1 VSTERGNYGKA
12 VAQVR
17 RGGRGRYGHVPLVG
31 ITLFHGISDRDT
43 AAAQINT
50 QIQTIKNVVLTAA
63 GADPSVVTEQG
74 SQATIEK
81 LGQPQI
87 LQRIRE
93 SRDAI
98 NRSSYASL
106 WYDVVSP
113 LYNEWNAFY
122 ADKKHWYDAFTQIFT
137 SWEDYLSWAD
147 RVNALRDKVEAAGIK
162 IVLPRLHELHKSVQ
176 EKVEETA
183 SDVWKIA
190 KYGLVGALAI
200 GGVFALSYAASHLR
214 KGGDR

>member
-1 VSTERGNYGKA
+1 MSNGRGNYGNA
-12 VAQVR
+12 AAQVR
-17 RGGRGRYGHVPLVG
+17 RGGRELYGYVPSVG

-74 SQATIEK
+74 KATIEK

-87 LQRIRE
+87 LQKIRE

-98 NRSSYASL
+98 SKSPYASL

-147 RVNALRDKVEAAGIK
+147 RVNAMRDKVEAAGIK
-162 IVLPRLHELHKSVQ
+162 IDLPRLHAFSKSVQ
-176 EKVEETA
+176 EKVEDTA
-183 SDVWKIA
+183 SDVWNIA
-190 KYGLVGALAI
+190 KYGVIGALAI
-200 GGVFALSYAASHLR
+200 GGVVALSYALR
-214 KGGDR
+214 KGSDR